1 MRGWWSSMGCRMP
14 SGITRRCRNRSRRT
28 TSWRSSL
35 WSIWPSE
42 WRRLFDNAAFAL
54 GDEVGQVSDLV
65 AEFAGGDLCADGGQR
80 FAGVQL
86 GVLQDTIGGAELLEL
101 LGGEAL

>member
-28 TSWRSSL
+28 ASWRSSL
-35 WSIWPSE
+35 WSIWRSKS
-42 WRRLFDNAAFAL
+42 RRLLNHAAFAF
-54 GDEVGQVSDLV
+54 GDEVGQISHLV
-65 AEFAGGDLCADGGQR
+65 AEFSGGDLCADGGER

-86 GVLQDTIGGAELLEL
+86 GVLKDAIGGAKLLE
-101 LGGEAL
+101 